1 MSKQLTILAMAMMA
15 LLAGCAQM
23 AGRECNDTVTVDYK
37 EAFLHA
43 RPEVANVCRGG
54 TLTVKF
60 HPIGKDRDKPART
73 APGRQNGNATWL
85 SGSTTK
91 GDQIILDIDE
101 KAQVDRIYKYSITVD
116 GIGMLDPRVRVM
128 K

>member
-1 MSKQLTILAMAMMA
+1 MSKQVTILAMGLVA

-23 AGRECNDTVTVDYK
+23 AGSECNDTVTVDYK

-43 RPEVANVCRGG
+43 RPPVASVCRGG
-54 TLTVKF
+54 TLTVVF
-60 HPIGKDRDKPART
+60 HPIGNEKDKAVHT
-73 APGRQNGNATWL
+73 APGPQNGNASWL
-85 SGSTTK
+85 SGRSTK
-91 GDQIILDIDE
+91 GDQIVLHIDE
-101 KAQVDRIYKYSITVD
+101 KAQVGQIYKYSITVD